1 MATDFA
7 MPVQQ
12 LTTSPAQYGRF
23 SSQQASPINSAT
35 ATPNNPSPTS
45 PRSVLHSHIQPQKQ
59 LRPPKSPLPPTDRP
73 PPPAGQTIPLTP
85 PPSKDSSFDELEN
98 ARTLSRL
105 STAEEGKRA
114 LGVIVEA
121 EHSSEGLARV
131 TGLPTRAHW
140 KVPPS
145 SLPSVWHRG
154 RTRAHAHHATD
165 EKITSRRGRRVEGGT
180 HRADNLPPQPDSE
193 SVICDDTTCP
203 VYFGFLSRKHHCRR
217 CGNIFCD
224 RHSSHTIPLDQDA
237 NYHPGGAQVR
247 ACEHCFTDYLR
258 WRIAR
263 SSRSNSESSDVP
275 TTPTVSCAG
284 RAAGRGSMFGG
295 KNPGM
300 PESLGASVPRD
311 WNWSTF

>member
-59 LRPPKSPLPPTDRP
+59 LRPPKSPLYVPAVLRPTDPPRRP
-73 PPPAGQTIPLTP
+73 ARQSPLTP

-140 KVPPS
+140 K
-145 SLPSVWHRG
+145 
-154 RTRAHAHHATD
+154 
-165 EKITSRRGRRVEGGT
+165 
-180 HRADNLPPQPDSE
+180 PDSE